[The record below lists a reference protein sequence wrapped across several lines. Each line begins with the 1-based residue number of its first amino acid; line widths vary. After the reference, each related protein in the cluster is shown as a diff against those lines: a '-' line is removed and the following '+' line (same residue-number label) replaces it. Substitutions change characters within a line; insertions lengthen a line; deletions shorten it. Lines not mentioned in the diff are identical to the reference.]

1 MDKKFILDLTVN
13 TTDPKNNKEFLW
25 LSYSINNLSSVKH
38 EKSYWMTLEKRCL
51 SLFSENGYDLQ
62 TGAWFCLISSHL
74 YSWEGLAISSWKFA
88 DSFVKQKKCWPQST
102 ATQMRVNILVWY
114 IKNVIPVI
122 QTLPDDEKTH
132 SSLTLLED
140 ALILLTELEYNLLS
154 GKFFIISDM
163 LAELRRHNGDD
174 TEISDSEQHASA
186 PPPDTENIKPV
197 SRVLS
202 TDVKSN
208 DIPVQKNNMSINDCE
223 KIHRYYNVIYFISG
237 VLLAVFL
244 SYSCRPETALKLKRA
259 MPDSFLTEMLM
270 NYSGCSEITPDSTD
284 SWTQLSKK
292 IDDFTETLKTIEDN
306 GDYITI
312 SRLKTIAYDM
322 KSTFLEYDTPVNV
335 RISKLYNNM
344 SMGKEDINRELEII
358 QRNINKFNC
367 EISELK
373 LRADSSLKGKER

>member
-25 LSYSINNLSSVKH
+25 LSYSINNLSSVKY

-88 DSFVKQKKCWPQST
+88 DSFVKQKKCWPQSA

-122 QTLPDDEKTH
+122 QTLPNDEKNH

-140 ALILLTELEYNLLS
+140 ALTLLTELEYNLLS

-163 LAELRRHNGDD
+163 LAELRRQNGDD

-186 PPPDTENIKPV
+186 PSDTENIKPV

-202 TDVKSN
+202 SDVKSN
-208 DIPVQKNNMSINDCE
+208 DIPVQKNNVSIKDCE
-223 KIHRYYNVIYFISG
+223 KTYRYYNVIYFISG
-237 VLLAVFL
+237 VLLTVFL
-244 SYSCRPETALKLKRA
+244 SYSCRPET
-259 MPDSFLTEMLM
+259 
-270 NYSGCSEITPDSTD
+270 G
-284 SWTQLSKK
+284 
-292 IDDFTETLKTIEDN
+292 
-306 GDYITI
+306 
-312 SRLKTIAYDM
+312 
-322 KSTFLEYDTPVNV
+322 VV
-335 RISKLYNNM
+335 
-344 SMGKEDINRELEII
+344 
-358 QRNINKFNC
+358 
-367 EISELK
+367 
-373 LRADSSLKGKER
+373 

>member
-25 LSYSINNLSSVKH
+25 LSYSINNLSSVKY

-88 DSFVKQKKCWPQST
+88 DSFVKQKKYWPQST
-102 ATQMRVNILVWY
+102 ATQTRVNILVWY
-114 IKNVIPVI
+114 IENVIPVM

-163 LAELRRHNGDD
+163 LAELSRQNGDD

-186 PPPDTENIKPV
+186 PPDTENIKPV

-202 TDVKSN
+202 SDVKSN
-208 DIPVQKNNMSINDCE
+208 DIPVQKNNVSIKDCE
-223 KIHRYYNVIYFISG
+223 KTYRYYNVIYFISG
-237 VLLAVFL
+237 VLLTVFL

-259 MPDSFLTEMLM
+259 MPDGFLTEMLM

-322 KSTFLEYDTPVNV
+322 KSTFLENDTPVNV

>member
-25 LSYSINNLSSVKH
+25 LSYSINNLSSVKY

-88 DSFVKQKKCWPQST
+88 DSFVKQKKCWPQSA

-122 QTLPDDEKTH
+122 QTLPNDEKNH

-140 ALILLTELEYNLLS
+140 ALTLLTELEYNLLS

-163 LAELRRHNGDD
+163 LAELRRQNGDD
-174 TEISDSEQHASA
+174 TEISEQHASA
-186 PPPDTENIKPV
+186 PSDTENIKPV

-202 TDVKSN
+202 SDVKSN
-208 DIPVQKNNMSINDCE
+208 DIPVQKNNVSIKDCE
-223 KIHRYYNVIYFISG
+223 KTYRYYNVIYFISG
-237 VLLAVFL
+237 VLLTVFL

-259 MPDSFLTEMLM
+259 MPDGFLTEMLM

-292 IDDFTETLKTIEDN
+292 IDDFIETLKTIEDN

-312 SRLKTIAYDM
+312 SRLKTIAYDI
-322 KSTFLEYDTPVNV
+322 KSTFLENDTPVNV

>member
-25 LSYSINNLSSVKH
+25 LSYSINNLSSVKY

-88 DSFVKQKKCWPQST
+88 DSFVKQKKCWPQSA

-122 QTLPDDEKTH
+122 QTLPNDEKNH

-140 ALILLTELEYNLLS
+140 ALTLLTELEYNLLS

-163 LAELRRHNGDD
+163 LAELRRQNGDD

-186 PPPDTENIKPV
+186 PSDTENIKPV

-202 TDVKSN
+202 SDVKPN
-208 DIPVQKNNMSINDCE
+208 DIPVQKNNVSIKDCE
-223 KIHRYYNVIYFISG
+223 KTYRYYNVIYFISG
-237 VLLAVFL
+237 VLLTVFL

-259 MPDSFLTEMLM
+259 MPDGFLTEMLM

-292 IDDFTETLKTIEDN
+292 IDDFIETLKTIEDN

-322 KSTFLEYDTPVNV
+322 KSTFLENDTPVNV

>member
-25 LSYSINNLSSVKH
+25 LSYSINNLSSVKY

-88 DSFVKQKKCWPQST
+88 DSFVKQKKCWPQSA

-122 QTLPDDEKTH
+122 QTLPNDEKNH

-140 ALILLTELEYNLLS
+140 ALTLLTKLEYNLLS

-163 LAELRRHNGDD
+163 LAELRRQNGDD

-186 PPPDTENIKPV
+186 PSDTENIKPV

-202 TDVKSN
+202 SDVKSN
-208 DIPVQKNNMSINDCE
+208 DIPVQKNNVSIKDCE
-223 KIHRYYNVIYFISG
+223 KTYRYYNVIYFISG
-237 VLLAVFL
+237 VLLTVFL

-259 MPDSFLTEMLM
+259 MPDGFLTEMLM

-292 IDDFTETLKTIEDN
+292 IDDFIETLKTIEDN

-312 SRLKTIAYDM
+312 SRLKTIAYDI
-322 KSTFLEYDTPVNV
+322 KSTFLENDTPVNV

>member
-25 LSYSINNLSSVKH
+25 LSYSINNLSSVKY

-88 DSFVKQKKCWPQST
+88 DSFFKQKKCWPQST
-102 ATQMRVNILVWY
+102 ATQTRVNILVWY

-140 ALILLTELEYNLLS
+140 ALTLLTELEYNLLS

-163 LAELRRHNGDD
+163 LAELSRQNGDD

-186 PPPDTENIKPV
+186 PPDTENIKPV

-202 TDVKSN
+202 SDVKLN
-208 DIPVQKNNMSINDCE
+208 DIPVQKNNVSIKDCE

-237 VLLAVFL
+237 VLLTVFL

-259 MPDSFLTEMLM
+259 MPDGFLTEMLM

-322 KSTFLEYDTPVNV
+322 KSTFLENDTPVNV